1 MPIESGSWLGRRD
14 MLNALI
20 VADDPHI
27 AESLRYYVELQESVR
42 VVAIVDDI
50 RGALETSRTRQID
63 LALVDI
69 DLAHLASGYHVA
81 SELTVQGICCV
92 FVASTLPAFA
102 MPELALGCIVKP
114 LTAEAVRS
122 ALGAITASLGFTAS
136 IGVDAQPVPAQNPG
150 FLRY

>member
-50 RGALETSRTRQID
+50 RGALETSRTPRSISRSSISIS
-63 LALVDI
+63 LI
-69 DLAHLASGYHVA
+69 WH
-81 SELTVQGICCV
+81 
-92 FVASTLPAFA
+92 PAI
-102 MPELALGCIVKP
+102 MSPP
-114 LTAEAVRS
+114 
-122 ALGAITASLGFTAS
+122 
-136 IGVDAQPVPAQNPG
+136 N
-150 FLRY
+150 